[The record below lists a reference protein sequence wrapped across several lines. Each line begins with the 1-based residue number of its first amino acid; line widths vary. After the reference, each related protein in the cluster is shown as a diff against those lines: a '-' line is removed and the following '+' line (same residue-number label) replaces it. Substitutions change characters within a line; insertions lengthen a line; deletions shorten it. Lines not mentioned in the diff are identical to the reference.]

1 MKKDQ
6 KWMDVAIQFLSVAL
20 PQLNSY
26 HTATLSIFSPT
37 GSLLRK
43 EQLLKGW
50 IHNPNTKSL
59 C

>member
-43 EQLLKGW
+43 EQLF
-50 IHNPNTKSL
+50 
-59 C
+59 